1 MNFQLDVINIFILFV
16 MLVNSIYGLVIY
28 SRNRNDKVNFSFF
41 LLTITISLWG
51 ITMFGYRGFSD
62 HDLILLMARLLY
74 FTATMIPTAFIY
86 FVIFFPNSKIK
97 ITKIQKYLIPLPMIF
112 LCILSL
118 STGRFAFIY
127 DVIPR
132 MDQETF
138 IVFNVFVHILFGVYV
153 VSYFSWAYWII
164 FKKYINANGSLRA
177 QLGFIFIGTLGSTMT
192 TLVTNMGLLY
202 FGYFALNWVGQ
213 ISIIFM
219 ITLIFYSILK
229 FKLFNI
235 KVITT
240 EVLIFTLW
248 VFILIKFFLSN
259 NLQDQ
264 IINAVLLLLLIVVG
278 IFLIRSV
285 IKEVSQRE
293 RIELLATDLQKAN
306 DRLTEL
312 DRQKS
317 EFVSFA
323 THQLRAPLTAMKGYA
338 SLLLEGDMGKLP
350 DEARQGVDR
359 IYESTKTLTSIVDD
373 YLNVSR
379 IELGTMK
386 YAFETIDL
394 RMLIEDTIAELKPN
408 IDKSGLKFAFTAD
421 QSTNGGGTDYRIT
434 ADRDKLKQVIAN
446 VIDNSMKYTTKGSIT
461 ATLSLDKEH
470 HKFIFAVKDTGV
482 GIAPETLPRLF
493 QKFSRADNA
502 NKVNIRGTGLG
513 LFVAKQ
519 MVEAHHGTIRA
530 ESAGEGKGSTFI
542 VELEPLAK
550 A

>member
-1 MNFQLDVINIFILFV
+1 MTV
-16 MLVNSIYGLVIY
+16 
-28 SRNRNDKVNFSFF
+28 
-41 LLTITISLWG
+41 
-51 ITMFGYRGFSD
+51 
-62 HDLILLMARLLY
+62 H
-74 FTATMIPTAFIY
+74 
-86 FVIFFPNSKIK
+86 IFFGI
-97 ITKIQKYLIPLPMIF
+97 
-112 LCILSL
+112 
-118 STGRFAFIY
+118 
-127 DVIPR
+127 
-132 MDQETF
+132 
-138 IVFNVFVHILFGVYV
+138 YV
-153 VSYFSWAYWII
+153 VTYFSWAYWII
-164 FKKYINANGSLRA
+164 FKKYIKATGTLKA
-177 QLGFIFIGTLGSTMT
+177 QLVYIFLGTFGSTMT
-192 TLVTNMGLLY
+192 TLITNMGLLY
-202 FGYFALNWVGQ
+202 FGYFNFNWVGQ
-213 ISIIFM
+213 ISIVFM

-229 FKLFNI
+229 FRLFNI
-235 KVITT
+235 KVITS
-240 EVLIFTLW
+240 EILVFTLW
-248 VFILIKFFLSN
+248 IFVLVKFFLSN
-259 NLQDQ
+259 TVQDQ
-264 IINAVLLLLLIVVG
+264 IINAALLLLLTIVG

-293 RIELLATDLQKAN
+293 KIELLAIDLSKAN
-306 DRLTEL
+306 TRLTEL

-350 DEARQGVDR
+350 AEASKGVDR

-394 RMLIEDTIAELKPN
+394 RMLVEDTIAELKPN
-408 IDKSGLKFAFTAD
+408 IDKSGLAFSFKAD
-421 QSTNGGGTDYRIT
+421 PANGAGSTDWRIT

-446 VIDNSMKYTTKGSIT
+446 VIDNSMKYTPKGSIT
-461 ATLSLDKEH
+461 ATLTLDKAAH
-470 HKFIFAVKDTGV
+470 RFVFAVKDTGV

-530 ESAGEGKGSTFI
+530 ESAGEGKGATFI